1 MTIQLPQGL
10 HLDLIQVHSTPYAST
25 NRDRNGSP
33 KTALYG
39 GSLRGRESSQHGRY
53 HDRGTVEAILGT
65 HACRTRATTTQAAKN
80 LAERGWH
87 LDDALAAVQMLILAT
102 QIKGLGVTDN
112 GGTNVLLFLPA
123 QAITE
128 LADLV
133 HEHRDDFAPYLA
145 AAHAELAKEEE
156 KKKKAKAK
164 TKNNDANAATDQAAD
179 ESDGDVTEDTG
190 RTAALTTQAKKIVDK
205 KNGFLTKDAILSI
218 LRTRNAI
225 VAAYGRMLANEPGST
240 VEGAIQTAH
249 TLSTHAITTQLDSFT
264 AVDDIIKTLGEE
276 AGAGH
281 MGEQRYNSAT
291 WYRYSTLDIKRLIN
305 NLDGDTTTTQDVI
318 EAILRTP
325 YTHRQVGKVSGTAP
339 HTLPHLVY
347 VSVRTDRPVNL
358 AGAYEQPVPAT
369 ATGGYLTTSL
379 ERLDAHAGAHH
390 RLLGTT
396 RIAGHHHLSLADDLT
411 FTHLGDQ
418 ADNLDQLVATTLDTI
433 RKALA

>member
-1 MTIQLPQGL
+1 MSIHLSQGL
-10 HLDLIQVHSTPYAST
+10 HLDLIQVHSTPYASS

-53 HDRGTVEAILGT
+53 HDRGTVEAMLGT

-80 LAERGWH
+80 LAGRGWN

-112 GGTNVLLFLPA
+112 GGTNALLFLPA
-123 QAITE
+123 KATTE

-145 AAHAELAKEEE
+145 AAHAVLAKEEE
-156 KKKKAKAK
+156 KKNKAKAK
-164 TKNNDANAATDQAAD
+164 TKHDDANEAVD
-179 ESDGDVTEDTG
+179 ESDGDVTEDEG
-190 RTAALTTQAKKIVDK
+190 RTAVLTTQAKKIVDK

-291 WYRYSTLDIKRLIN
+291 WYRYSTLDIKRLID
-305 NLDGDTTTTQDVI
+305 NLDGDTATAQDVI
-318 EAILRTP
+318 EAVLRTP
-325 YTHRQVGKVSGTAP
+325 YTHRSVGKVSGTAP

-347 VSVRTDRPVNL
+347 VCVRTDRPVNL

-369 ATGGYLTTSL
+369 ATGGYLATSL

-396 RIAGHHHLSLADDLT
+396 RIAGHHHLTLADDLT

-418 ADNLDQLVATTLDTI
+418 ADNLDQLVATTLETI
-433 RKALA
+433 REALA